1 MVRRAAAT
9 NGVDEIDS
17 VAFFEEPGCPTFSA
31 IGSIEEI
38 LAETSETISS
48 WNRIVSQSL
57 KQVRRERQMPNGT
70 RNQHLAM
77 QGPKPCLP
85 IFSSI
90 Q

>member
-1 MVRRAAAT
+1 MVWGAAAT
-9 NGVDEIDS
+9 DGVDEIYP
-17 VAFFEEPGCPTFSA
+17 VALFEEPGCPAFSA
-31 IGSIEEI
+31 VGGIEEI

-48 WNRIVSQSL
+48 RNRIVSQSL
-57 KQVRRERQMPNGT
+57 KQVRRERQM
-70 RNQHLAM
+70 RNDIRNLHSAM